1 MGGCECE
8 NLSGLHED
16 DGGKDHVYYSFHHC
30 SDGCHYGVILI
41 YYEIRCN
48 AEREES
54 RCDDDEASA

>member
-1 MGGCECE
+1 
-8 NLSGLHED
+8 LSGLHED